1 MDGGMK
7 IGVVGC
13 GGRMGRM
20 VVQGILNTEG
30 VSLAGGSE
38 QPGHELIGRDVA
50 ALVGGPVS
58 GQASGQASDCRI
70 EADPASLFADSDAVI
85 DFTSPSAIALHARL
99 AARHGT
105 VLVVGTTGLGL
116 EQNESLSAAAE
127 AVPVVVSANMSV
139 GVNLLLGL
147 TRQVAAILGDDYD
160 IEVVEMHH
168 RHKVDA
174 PSGTALALGH
184 AAAAGRGTSLD
195 SVSQR
200 VRDGQIG
207 SRQSGTIGFA
217 TLRGG
222 DVVGEHTVMFAGDGE
237 RIELTHRATSR
248 IIFAQGAVR
257 AARWAVGRSPGL
269 YSMRQVLGL
278 E

>member
-1 MDGGMK
+1 MAELPGGGEMK
-7 IGVVGC
+7 IGIVGC

-20 VVQGILNTEG
+20 LIQAVLASDG
-30 VSLAGGSE
+30 VSLSGGVE
-38 QPGHELIGRDVA
+38 QPGHQALGRDLGE
-50 ALVGGPVS
+50 LVGSTACGYH
-58 GQASGQASDCRI
+58 A
-70 EADPASLFADSDAVI
+70 EADPEPLFERSDVAI
-85 DFTSPSAIALHARL
+85 DFTAPTATATHARL

-105 VLVVGTTGLGL
+105 ALVVGTTGLGP
-116 EQNESLSAAAE
+116 EENECLSAAAE
-127 AVPVVVSANMSV
+127 AVPVVVAANMSI

-147 TRQVAAILGDDYD
+147 TRQVAAILGEDYD
-160 IEVVEMHH
+160 IEIVEMHH

-207 SRQSGTIGFA
+207 SRASGTIGFA

-222 DVVGEHTVMFAGDGE
+222 DVVGEHTVIFAGEGE
-237 RIELTHRATSR
+237 RIELSHRATSR
-248 IIFAQGAVR
+248 TVFAQGAVR
-257 AARWAVGRSPGL
+257 AAKWTAGRSPGL